1 MTPALKRDLTK
12 DNAAFNQM
20 TARAVFV
27 KPLAATFGAIPYS
40 VGANLDPAAA
50 NAPSLGVGSAF
61 IGGSCCVHLSI
72 EYVPSIP
79 TVTSI
84 VAVIVDDS
92 EGTVM
97 AWGKQEKAGAGY
109 QIKEGIITTKPGAE
123 LNVLVVNMTAR
134 VRWCEIFSC

>member
-1 MTPALKRDLTK
+1 MTPTLRRGQTK
-12 DNAAFNQM
+12 DNAAFHQM
-20 TARAVFV
+20 TTRAAFV
-27 KPLAATFGAIPYS
+27 KPLAAALRDNADTIEATAAPAGALTFG
-40 VGANLDPAAA
+40 L
-50 NAPSLGVGSAF
+50 GSAF

-72 EYVPSIP
+72 EYVPSTP
-79 TVTSI
+79 TVTSL

-92 EGTVM
+92 EGTIM

-123 LNVLVVNMTAR
+123 LGVLVVNMTAR

>member
-1 MTPALKRDLTK
+1 MTPTLRRGQTK
-12 DNAAFNQM
+12 DDAAFHQM
-20 TARAVFV
+20 TARAAFV
-27 KPLAATFGAIPYS
+27 KPLAAALRDNADTIEATAAPAGALTFG
-40 VGANLDPAAA
+40 L
-50 NAPSLGVGSAF
+50 GSAF

-72 EYVPSIP
+72 EYVPSTP
-79 TVTSI
+79 TVTSL

-92 EGTVM
+92 EGTIM

-123 LNVLVVNMTAR
+123 LGVLVVNMTAR